1 MTAPR
6 VLYLIACAA
15 SPTQH
20 VRTGVEKAQAAGWEV
35 CLVVTPSALRW
46 IERDMPELERL
57 TGHVVRSAHKL
68 PGEPDVLPPADAM
81 VVAPATFNTINK
93 WAAGISDALALSLVN
108 EAVGLRLPL
117 VALPHLSAAQ
127 AAHPAF
133 GRSVALLRE
142 YGVKVLLGED
152 RGGLTAP
159 GADPAAFPWD
169 TALEALPS
177 VF

>member
-1 MTAPR
+1 MTATR

-20 VRTGVEKAQAAGWEV
+20 VRTGVEKARAAGWEV

-46 IERDMPELERL
+46 IERDVPELERL

-93 WAAGISDALALSLVN
+93 WAAGISDALALSLLN

-117 VALPHLSAAQ
+117 VALPHLSPAQ
-127 AAHPAF
+127 AAHPAY
-133 GRSVALLRE
+133 GRSVTLLRE
-142 YGVKVLLGED
+142 YGVQVLTDESGAP
-152 RGGLTAP
+152 LTPP
-159 GADPAAFPWD
+159 GTDPATFPWD
-169 TALEALPS
+169 LALSALPPA
-177 VF
+177 V